1 MTSERIQTRV
11 DHLLNLAE
19 KASDGQDWQ
28 GLADRAQEALAL
40 DESNAYAQ
48 RLTLAAERMV
58 SRSWMR
64 DPFLDGWMRTPWRLT
79 LGVYHVV
86 IAVLLG
92 YLLFEFWQTQDRTSD
107 GELPSASISIFGSD
121 MTVHPEVQL
130 IAIVVIAAGIGS
142 YAHAATSFSG
152 FVGNR
157 QLEKS
162 WLWWCLPRPFIGAA
176 LALTIYFLTR
186 GGLLSTGSWPGD
198 LNLFGIAGLS
208 ALSGMFSKQATHK
221 LKEVFDSLFGSPPD
235 LTGKLHN

>member
-1 MTSERIQTRV
+1 MNEFKLGSTTYSIWQKR
-11 DHLLNLAE
+11 LLMDKTGRGWLIAH
-19 KASDGQDWQ
+19 K
-28 GLADRAQEALAL
+28 RPLAL

-130 IAIVVIAAGIGS
+130 
-142 YAHAATSFSG
+142 
-152 FVGNR
+152 NR
-157 QLEKS
+157 HRRDCSWNWQLCACRDI
-162 WLWWCLPRPFIGAA
+162 LFRL
-176 LALTIYFLTR
+176 R
-186 GGLLSTGSWPGD
+186 G
-198 LNLFGIAGLS
+198 
-208 ALSGMFSKQATHK
+208 
-221 LKEVFDSLFGSPPD
+221 
-235 LTGKLHN
+235 